1 MKNIKS
7 NKGITNA
14 TILIIVLLIIVLR
27 LLDAV
32 IYLVKNQNTTYITQN
47 VPTGQQKVNSSNVEE
62 ERLTPSTE
70 IKTEKVEMTSE
81 EKHKIFVQ
89 NLKEGIAN
97 LEENTTVGGNYNM
110 PYDNLGSY
118 SLGLD
123 SDCNLSIHFTDEKF
137 EKTYA
142 TDKLAT
148 DVIAYYNIYVGQDA

>member
-14 TILIIVLLIIVLR
+14 TILIIVLIIIVLM
-27 LLDAV
+27 LLAAV

-118 SLGLD
+118 SLGLAGFETYKKGVQT
-123 SDCNLSIHFTDEKF
+123 SLMPLYLRKSQAERALEEKSKK
-137 EKTYA
+137 E
-142 TDKLAT
+142 
-148 DVIAYYNIYVGQDA
+148 